1 MNTKPVHPMSDVPP
15 PQIPMTTHD
24 DPVAASVARHHGDPT
39 KLPQIL
45 RDVQAAK
52 GFLDPDTIDAVAA
65 ALPIPRVRVES
76 TATFYHLLH
85 TQSHGVYEIL
95 FSDNI
100 VDQMQGGPRD
110 ARVHLRA
117 DVARAQQGFGGRPRL
132 RRHEPPTSA
141 SATRVRPRS
150 STAGRCRCSTTIA
163 ST

>member
-39 KLPQIL
+39 KLLQIL

-52 GFLDPDTIDAVAA
+52 GFLDPNTIDAVAA
-65 ALPIPRVRVES
+65 ALRMPRVRVES

-100 VDQMQGGPRD
+100 VDQMQGGKEMLEYTCDRMWLAPNKVSED
-110 ARVHLRA
+110 GLVYVGTTSDIGLG
-117 DVARAQQGFGGRPRL
+117 DQGP
-132 RRHEPPTSA
+132 
-141 SATRVRPRS
+141 
-150 STAGRCRCSTTIA
+150 
-163 ST
+163 